1 MTNYHFF
8 VPLQKQLNN
17 YNMDTN
23 RAFIKTLNDYYD
35 GNNDCNSIIIPNT
48 FGIRKVDCDLI
59 IGKID
64 NKEIRITEKILY
76 EF

>member
-48 FGIRKVDCDLI
+48 FGIRKVDCNLEQKHSNNSDY
-59 IGKID
+59 
-64 NKEIRITEKILY
+64 NQ
-76 EF
+76 